1 MKEMNV
7 VIKYTVIHGIRLEN
21 YKWK

>member
-21 YKWK
+21 YRWK